1 MTEPKTH
8 TPQQRPSPFLEGV
21 ASFLDLLRT
30 IELRIAAGALI
41 VMTLVTVA
49 DVFMRYTFNKPVH
62 GSYDAVEA
70 TLVIFVFHGVAVG
83 FLGRKNIIIDVMDIF
98 LSQRVL
104 EKLVRFADLI
114 SILCLV
120 ILFWA
125 MITPA
130 TQAWQ
135 YGDTKIDLG
144 LPTIVLWF
152 VALSGMAI
160 AIVFAIGAA
169 LTKPNI
175 EKGPH

>member
-1 MTEPKTH
+1 MTDPT
-8 TPQQRPSPFLEGV
+8 TPAPPQGPPSFLE
-21 ASFLDLLRT
+21 LLRT

-49 DVFMRYTFNKPVH
+49 DVFMRYTFNRPVH

-83 FLGRKNIIIDVMDIF
+83 FLSRRNIVIDILDMLV
-98 LSQRVL
+98 SQRVL
-104 EKLVRFADLI
+104 AGLVRMADVV
-114 SILCLV
+114 SILCLGV
-120 ILFWA
+120 LIWA

-144 LPTIVLWF
+144 LPTIVLWIA
-152 VALSGMAI
+152 ALTGMCA

-169 LTKPNI
+169 LTKPNV